1 MSGAASA
8 DGEATM
14 RLTLI
19 GYRGC
24 GKSTVAAL
32 LVPRL
37 GIPAVDADEVVEQ
50 RAGMSIAALIAGR
63 GESAFRDLESL
74 VLAELLAGPPLIL
87 ATGGGVVLR
96 QANRE
101 LLRDRGRPVIWL
113 DAAAD
118 VVRARLAADP
128 MTAVRRPGLSGA
140 DPLAEVA
147 DTLAAREPHYRSCA
161 DVRFDTGVEPAGR
174 IAERIVEWLAT
185 WDRSVTLSPEHSR

>member
-1 MSGAASA
+1 
-8 DGEATM
+8 
-14 RLTLI
+14 
-19 GYRGC
+19 
-24 GKSTVAAL
+24 
-32 LVPRL
+32 
-37 GIPAVDADEVVEQ
+37 
-50 RAGMSIAALIAGR
+50 
-63 GESAFRDLESL
+63 
-74 VLAELLAGPPLIL
+74 
-87 ATGGGVVLR
+87 
-96 QANRE
+96 
-101 LLRDRGRPVIWL
+101 VIWL

-185 WDRSVTLSPEHSR
+185 WDRSATASPEHSR

>member
-1 MSGAASA
+1 
-8 DGEATM
+8 M

-32 LVPRL
+32 LVTRL

-50 RAGMSIAALIAGR
+50 RAGTSIVALIAAR
-63 GESAFRDLESL
+63 GEPAFRDLESL
-74 VLAELLAGPPLIL
+74 VLADLLAGPPVVL

-101 LLRDRGRPVIWL
+101 LLRARGRPVVWL

-118 VVRARLAADP
+118 VVRERLTADP
-128 MTAVRRPGLSGA
+128 MTSVRRPGLSGA

-161 DVRFDTGVEPAGR
+161 DVRFDTGAEPAAR

-185 WDRSVTLSPEHSR
+185 WDRSVTASPEHSR

>member
-1 MSGAASA
+1 
-8 DGEATM
+8 M

-37 GIPAVDADEVVEQ
+37 GIPAVDADDVVEQ
-50 RAGMSIAALIAGR
+50 RVGTSIAALIADR
-63 GESAFRDLESL
+63 GEPAFRDLESE
-74 VLAELLAGPPLIL
+74 VLAHLLAGPPLIL

-96 QANRE
+96 EANRL

-128 MTAVRRPGLSGA
+128 MTAVRRPGLSAA

-147 DTLAAREPHYRSCA
+147 DTLTAREPHYRACA
-161 DVRFDTGVEPAGR
+161 DVRFDTGAEPAGR
-174 IAERIVEWLAT
+174 IAERIIDWLAEWNGSSAT
-185 WDRSVTLSPEHSR
+185 PSEHSS

>member
-1 MSGAASA
+1 M
-8 DGEATM
+8 T

-19 GYRGC
+19 GYRGS

-32 LVPRL
+32 LAPRL
-37 GIPAVDADEVVEQ
+37 GVPAVDADEVLEQ
-50 RAGMSIAALIAGR
+50 RAGMSIAALIADR
-63 GESAFRDLESL
+63 GEAGFRELESI

-96 QANRE
+96 ETNRH
-101 LLRDRGRPVIWL
+101 LLRDRGRPVVWL

-128 MTAVRRPGLSGA
+128 TTATRRPGLSGA

-147 DTLAAREPHYRSCA
+147 ATLAAREPLYRAAA
-161 DVRFDTGVEPAGR
+161 DVRFDAAIESPDR
-174 IAERIVEWLAT
+174 IAARIIDWLADGRRLPAAT
-185 WDRSVTLSPEHSR
+185 PERAS

>member
-1 MSGAASA
+1 
-8 DGEATM
+8 M

-37 GIPAVDADEVVEQ
+37 GIPAVDADEVIEQ
-50 RAGMSIAALIAGR
+50 RAGTSIAALIAER
-63 GESAFRDLESL
+63 GEPAFRDLEAE
-74 VLAELLAGPPLIL
+74 VLAHLLAGPPLIL

-96 QANRE
+96 EANRE
-101 LLRDRGRPVIWL
+101 LLRHRGRPVIWL

-147 DTLAAREPHYRSCA
+147 DTLAARQPHYRACA
-161 DVRFDTGVEPAGR
+161 DMRLDTGAEPAGR
-174 IAERIVEWLAT
+174 IAERIIEWLADWT
-185 WDRSVTLSPEHSR
+185 GSNATSSEHS